1 MNKGLSNLILS
12 LKNSP
17 YIIQDFLV
25 QIPNDK
31 LDIIRNKDAWSIRQH
46 LYHMAG
52 GQEMLYERILSIKND
67 TNPKIMPYIPTKEAE
82 EKRKFNSI
90 EDAISKYI
98 EIREKQISIIESLS
112 SEELLKKAEHLEY
125 KRYNIIILLN
135 HILFHDYW
143 HMYRIEE
150 ILLLRDEYFI

>member
-1 MNKGLSNLILS
+1 MNQDISNLILS

-17 YIIQDFLV
+17 YIIQDFLA
-25 QIPNDK
+25 QIPDDK
-31 LDIIRNKDAWSIRQH
+31 LDIIRDKDAWSIRQH

-52 GQEMLYERILSIKND
+52 GQEMLCERILLIKND
-67 TNPKIMPYIPTKEAE
+67 ANPKITPYIPTKEAE

-90 EDAISKYI
+90 KDAMSRYI
-98 EIREKQISIIESLS
+98 EMREKQISIIESLS
-112 SEELLKKAEHLEY
+112 SGELLKKAEHPEY
-125 KRYNIIILLN
+125 KEYSITILLN

-150 ILLLRDEYFI
+150 ILLLKDEYFI